1 MSTFRALLQYKARN
15 VHCQAR
21 FVKILIDILLH
32 SVYNQI
38 ITSRE
43 DIDMAEF
50 AKIFK
55 RLRQERELS
64 QSRLAEQLGLSKS
77 AVNMYERGDRRPDFE
92 TAEMI
97 ADFFN
102 VDMNYLLG
110 YSDKITRLS
119 GDHTDPASGTYVEVT
134 EAELELLKAYRHA
147 GAETQAAIK
156 AILHI

>member
-1 MSTFRALLQYKARN
+1 
-15 VHCQAR
+15 
-21 FVKILIDILLH
+21 
-32 SVYNQI
+32 
-38 ITSRE
+38 
-43 DIDMAEF
+43 MAEF

-64 QSRLAEQLGLSKS
+64 QSKLAEQLGLSKS
-77 AVNMYERGDRRPDFE
+77 AVIMYERGDRRPDFE
-92 TAEMI
+92 TAELI

-119 GDHTDPASGTYVEVT
+119 GDQTDPSSGAFVEVKA
-134 EAELELLKAYRHA
+134 EELELLKAYRHA
-147 GAETQAAIK
+147 GSETQAAIR

>member
-1 MSTFRALLQYKARN
+1 
-15 VHCQAR
+15 
-21 FVKILIDILLH
+21 
-32 SVYNQI
+32 
-38 ITSRE
+38 
-43 DIDMAEF
+43 MAEF

-64 QSRLAEQLGLSKS
+64 QSKLAEQLGLSKS

-92 TAEMI
+92 TAELI

-119 GDHTDPASGTYVEVT
+119 GDQTDPSSGAFVEVKA
-134 EAELELLKAYRHA
+134 EELELLKAYRHA
-147 GAETQAAIK
+147 GSETQAAIR

>member
-1 MSTFRALLQYKARN
+1 
-15 VHCQAR
+15 
-21 FVKILIDILLH
+21 
-32 SVYNQI
+32 
-38 ITSRE
+38 
-43 DIDMAEF
+43 MAEF

-55 RLRQERELS
+55 KLRLERELS
-64 QSRLAEQLGLSKS
+64 QSRLADQLGISKS

-92 TAEMI
+92 TAEVI

-119 GDHTDPASGTYVEVT
+119 GDHTDSTSGPCVEVT
-134 EAELELLKAYRHA
+134 AAELELLKAFRHA
-147 GAETQAAIK
+147 GAETQAAIR

>member
-1 MSTFRALLQYKARN
+1 VKNLIEIFARY
-15 VHCQAR
+15 
-21 FVKILIDILLH
+21 
-32 SVYNQI
+32 VYNQSI
-38 ITSRE
+38 YMRE
-43 DIDMAEF
+43 VILMAEF

-55 RLRQERELS
+55 QLRLERELS
-64 QSRLAEQLGLSKS
+64 QSRLADQLGISKS

-92 TAEMI
+92 TAEVI

-119 GDHTDPASGTYVEVT
+119 GDHTDPTSGPYVEVT
-134 EAELELLKAYRHA
+134 AAELELLKAFRHA
-147 GAETQAAIK
+147 GAETQAAIR

>member
-1 MSTFRALLQYKARN
+1 
-15 VHCQAR
+15 
-21 FVKILIDILLH
+21 
-32 SVYNQI
+32 
-38 ITSRE
+38 
-43 DIDMAEF
+43 MAEF

-55 RLRQERELS
+55 KLRLERELS
-64 QSRLAEQLGLSKS
+64 QSRLADQLGISKS

-92 TAEMI
+92 TAEVI

-119 GDHTDPASGTYVEVT
+119 GDHTDPAANKFLAVT
-134 EAELELLKAYRHA
+134 LAEIDLIEAYRHA
-147 GAETQAAIK
+147 GAETQAAIR

>member
-1 MSTFRALLQYKARN
+1 
-15 VHCQAR
+15 
-21 FVKILIDILLH
+21 
-32 SVYNQI
+32 
-38 ITSRE
+38 
-43 DIDMAEF
+43 MADF

-55 RLRQERELS
+55 QLRLSRELS
-64 QSRLAEQLGLSKS
+64 QSKLAEHLGISKS

-92 TAEMI
+92 TAELI

-119 GDHTDPASGTYVEVT
+119 GDETDPSTGAYVEVAP
-134 EAELELLKAYRHA
+134 AEQELLRAYRHA
-147 GAETQAAIK
+147 GAETQAAIR

>member
-1 MSTFRALLQYKARN
+1 
-15 VHCQAR
+15 
-21 FVKILIDILLH
+21 
-32 SVYNQI
+32 
-38 ITSRE
+38 
-43 DIDMAEF
+43 MAEF

-64 QSRLAEQLGLSKS
+64 QSKLAEQLGLSKS

-92 TAEMI
+92 TAELI

-119 GDHTDPASGTYVEVT
+119 GDQTDPASGSYVEVT
-134 EAELELLKAYRHA
+134 AAELELLKAYRHV
-147 GAETQAAIK
+147 GPETQAAIR